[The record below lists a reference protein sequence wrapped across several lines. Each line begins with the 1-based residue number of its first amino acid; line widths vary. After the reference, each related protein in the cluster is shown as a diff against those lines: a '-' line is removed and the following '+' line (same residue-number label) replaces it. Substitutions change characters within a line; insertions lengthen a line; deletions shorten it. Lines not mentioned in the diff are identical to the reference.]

1 MTNSVIS
8 ISLVVARS
16 SNGVIGCRNN
26 LPWNIPEDLKNFKKL
41 TIGKPIVMGRKTF
54 ESIGKPLVN
63 RTNIVITSQKGWSH
77 EGIEV
82 YHNLTDA
89 ISFAKKTASLTK
101 VDEIFIIGGSSVYKK
116 SISHAHKVY
125 LTEIHKAYNGDVW
138 FEDLDNK
145 EWKEISSESFLPEDK
160 NKPPFSFK
168 IFHRIN
174 SFTY

>member
-1 MTNSVIS
+1 MNPSYAIVA
-8 ISLVVARS
+8 ARS
-16 SNGVIGCRNN
+16 RNHVIGRGSDI
-26 LPWNIPEDLKNFKKL
+26 PWQVKGEQALFKKITDGGCL
-41 TIGKPIVMGRKTF
+41 VMGRKTF

-63 RTNIVITSQKGWSH
+63 RTNRVITSQKGWSH

-145 EWKEISSESFLPEDK
+145 EWKEISSESFLSEDK